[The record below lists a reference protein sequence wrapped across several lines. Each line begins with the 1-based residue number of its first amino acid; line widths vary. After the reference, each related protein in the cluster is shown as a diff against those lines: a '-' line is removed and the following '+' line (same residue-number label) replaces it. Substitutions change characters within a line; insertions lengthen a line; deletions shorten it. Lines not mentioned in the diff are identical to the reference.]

1 MLYPARFGGF
11 VHRSWLAAAITAGNK
26 EENIMTRNRKRLFS
40 ILLSLV
46 LMLGLTAAMSL
57 TAFADD
63 SKQETVD
70 TGSTGEVSSSYGDAD
85 DAANSD
91 ANSEETCDTGDD
103 DLLDTGDEPEKE
115 VKFNQQMTVDGVT
128 VRVTAPEGVFPR
140 GASLE
145 VTKVSVSEEK
155 DALKAVE
162 EEGIDGNIAKSYTFD
177 ITIFD
182 KDGNELQPDT
192 SKGSVNVSFTTGE
205 VGEYDTSVFHM
216 DGDDAEKLETKEK
229 GETATAKTDGFSV
242 YIVVFTYRDP
252 HNASSTIEYTVEIP
266 VDKTNILNLHD
277 GLEKAGLSLSKIDN
291 VYCENT
297 LVEVFY
303 NSDNEHWTIQFK
315 GSVSNAVLFVEGK
328 EESSGTSKWYT
339 IYLNASVRRAK
350 VYNEPTAYDPVTEP
364 LTYNGKQHTLLE
376 TPGYARYG
384 LDPVDESLD
393 WRYALADE
401 NGDPPPIEDTNAWK
415 LESTTITGT
424 DAGIYKVFYYVKG
437 SDNGVYAASEMG
449 SLTAIINKKQIAVK
463 QESLKAEDKE
473 YDGTAAASVDCSKV
487 EFVDLQGEPVQLAV
501 DDKIGLTGVTGKF
514 EAKSGGTDK
523 PESVG
528 TDKTVNLDYTNATL
542 TGNKAGNYELVVS
555 DCQTTATASITAKPV
570 TITNIKAIDKD
581 YDGTTEAELKI
592 IDEKKPTLDGVI
604 GKDKDV
610 VSLNT
615 AVKGA
620 FEDKNAGDG
629 KEVTLVLESSETPSS
644 FLVGTA
650 ADNYVLDVKHSKLSA
665 SIKQMPVIVNGIKAK
680 EKVYDGNTN
689 AEIEIDEGLSIR
701 PVPGTGDIPTGEA
714 LTINPAFVTGKFR
727 DANAQ
732 TGKTV
737 DLTYKDSAL
746 VGNANTDPANYRIES
761 AEAGCQTT
769 TTADITMRPVWVTKG
784 IKALDKVYDGTEDA
798 VIDCSN
804 AELSNVVPG
813 ETLKIAGVKGKLQ
826 DGNVGQNK
834 RIELLYSGAQLDGPD
849 KILNN
854 YRLLQPGDTLE
865 ELLKYQQ
872 QYAYASITPRPVEI
886 QWKDSQGKESKPGDI
901 IEYTYDGTKKQP
913 EAIIKEGS
921 IVGEND
927 KVEPVVIG
935 DEVNV
940 STGTYYAEVTGLK
953 GEGSGN
959 YCLPKSHTRKR
970 FKINPTEVTVAAIVT
985 ANNRTYD
992 GREKPLA
999 NVDESTLAGGTMRYA
1014 LGTKDAATQ
1023 PYTISMP
1030 SKTEA
1035 GTYYVWY
1042 KVVGDDNHKGT
1053 DAKCVEVKID
1063 PAGVT
1068 LTANSGTETYDG
1080 SEKAVTGFKASVE
1093 GLKFADT
1100 VVAGG
1105 KGTNAGEYPVAFSGV
1120 TLNETKD
1127 TTGNYLVVGTTEG
1140 KLKIERADSAVAKA
1154 PVARTLI
1161 CNGQA
1166 QELVT
1171 AGEATGGKMQYAL
1184 GTEAEATEPY
1194 TASIPTATNVGTRY
1208 VWYRV
1213 VPDENH
1219 NGIDPGKVEVK
1230 ISPADRAALN
1240 AAIAAAEEY
1249 YNGIAGNA
1257 DYADI
1262 APTLKTAIDA
1272 AKKVAENENSME
1284 SEIAAAITALNG
1296 AVDAAKG
1303 GVKKVDDEAAANG
1316 VIALINALPAN
1327 AGVGDKHAVTAARVA
1342 YDALTDDQKKLVSG
1356 DVLARLTT
1364 AEDQVKAAEEAA
1376 KKINISKCT
1385 ITVKSVT
1392 YTGKAVTAKAMK
1404 AAVTVKYGKKTLENG
1419 TDYSLTY
1426 DKALKAVGPAAVTV
1440 VGKGNYTGSKKVTF
1454 NIIPWGTAFT
1464 ERKGGKQ
1471 SITLKWRNPGNI
1483 TGYQIEYGL
1492 KKDFESSKKVSI
1504 GKAKTLTTTIEKLAA
1519 GKTYYVRIRTYKTVS
1534 KKGYYSAWSK
1544 VGTVKTAAKQVDISK
1559 CKITVKS
1566 LTYTGKAV
1574 TAKAMQKAVTVK
1586 YGKATLKAGTDY
1598 TLTYD
1603 KKLKA
1608 VGPAAVTVVGKG
1620 NYTGSKKVTFNI
1632 IPKGTAFTKLT
1643 GGKQSITLKWKNPGN
1658 VTGYQIEYSL
1668 KKDFKGSEKVNIEK
1682 AKTLKATIGALKAKT
1697 TYYVRIR
1704 TYKTV
1709 SKKNYYSAWS
1719 KAEAVKTASGKAKN
1733 ETDVQTIEI
1742 DMNAGEALDLK
1753 PLLPVDDV
1761 ELPGET
1767 ELDMAG

>member
-1 MLYPARFGGF
+1 MKHTGKT
-11 VHRSWLAAAITAGNK
+11 LAA
-26 EENIMTRNRKRLFS
+26 F
-40 ILLSLV
+40 LLSLV

-57 TAFADD
+57 TAFAGD
-63 SKQETVD
+63 SKEEAVD

-85 DAANSD
+85 DETNSD
-91 ANSEETCDTGDD
+91 ANAEETCDTGDD

-155 DALKAVE
+155 DALKAVK

-205 VGEYDTSVFHM
+205 VGEYDTSVYHM
-216 DGDDAEKLETKEK
+216 DGDDAEKLETKEQ
-229 GETATAKTDGFSV
+229 GETATAKTDGFSW
-242 YIVVFTYRDP
+242 YTVVFTYRDP
-252 HNASSTIEYTVEIP
+252 QNASSTKVYRVETLP
-266 VDKTNILNLHD
+266 GGSYYLKDALRD
-277 GLEKAGLSLSKIDN
+277 YAGLSLSEITN
-291 VYCENT
+291 AYCGNM
-297 LVEVFY
+297 LVKVTTDEA
-303 NSDNEHWTIQFK
+303 WTIEFK
-315 GSVSNAVLFVEGK
+315 GSVSNAVLYVEGTK
-328 EESSGTSKWYT
+328 EGSNTPEWYT
-339 IYLNASVRRAK
+339 IYLDVSLKQIEVAT
-350 VYNEPTAYDPVTEP
+350 EPTADNS
-364 LTYNGKQHTLLE
+364 LTYNGGPLSLIE
-376 TPGYARYG
+376 NPGSGEAWG
-384 LDPVDESLD
+384 PEVDMMF
-393 WRYALADE
+393 ALADE
-401 NGDPPPIEDTNAWK
+401 KGDPPPIEDTEAWK
-415 LESTTITGT
+415 SADRITGT
-424 DAGIYKVFYYVKG
+424 DAGIYKVFYYAKSQTG
-437 SDNGVYAASEMG
+437 LDGYDASEMG
-449 SLTAIINKKQIAVK
+449 SLMAIIKKQPIAVK
-463 QESLKAEDKE
+463 EESLKAEDKE

-487 EFVDLQGEPVQLAV
+487 EFENLADPVNTAGT
-501 DDKIGLTGVTGKF
+501 DKIGLTGVTGKF
-514 EAKSGGTDK
+514 EDN
-523 PESVG
+523 SVETG
-528 TDKTVNLDYTNATL
+528 KTVNLDYTNATL
-542 TGNKAGNYELVVS
+542 TGNKAGNYELVV
-555 DCQTTATASITAKPV
+555 DVDQCQKTATASITAKPV
-570 TITNIKAIDKD
+570 TITNIKAKDKF
-581 YDGTTEAELKI
+581 YDGTTEAELEI
-592 IDEKKPTLDGVI
+592 IDETKPTLDGVI
-604 GKDKDV
+604 GKDK

-615 AVKGA
+615 GVKGA

-629 KEVTLVLESSETPSS
+629 KEVTLVSSGTSS
-644 FLVGTA
+644 TFLDSNDA
-650 ADNYVLDVKHSKLSA
+650 DNNDADNYVLDVKNSKLSA
-665 SIKQMPVIVNGIKAK
+665 SIKQRPVIVDGIKAK

-689 AEIEIDEGLSIR
+689 AEIEIDEGLSIL
-701 PVPGTGDIPTGEA
+701 PVTGEIPTGEA
-714 LTINPAFVTGKFR
+714 LAINPAFVTGKFK
-727 DANAQ
+727 DANAE
-732 TGKTV
+732 TNKTV

-746 VGNANTDPANYRIES
+746 VGDNDDTDPANYRIKF
-761 AEAGCQTT
+761 AEKSGGSGSQTT
-769 TTADITMRPVWVTKG
+769 TTADITRRPVWVTKG

-813 ETLKIAGVKGKLQ
+813 ETLKIAGVEGKSQ

-849 KILNN
+849 KILKN

-959 YCLPKSHTRKR
+959 YCLPNSHTRKR

-1105 KGTNAGEYPVAFSGV
+1105 KGTNAGEYPVKFSGV

-1127 TTGNYLVVGTTEG
+1127 TTGNYLVVGTREG
-1140 KLKIERADSAVAKA
+1140 KLKIEKADSAVAKA
-1154 PVARTLI
+1154 PEAKTLI

-1240 AAIAAAEEY
+1240 AAISAAEEY

-1284 SEIAAAITALNG
+1284 SEIAAAISALNG

-1303 GVKKVDDEAAANG
+1303 GVKKVDDKAAAKG
-1316 VIALINALPAN
+1316 VIALINALPKN

-1342 YDALTDDQKKLVSG
+1342 YDKLTDDQKKLVSG
-1356 DVLARLTT
+1356 NVLAKLTT
-1364 AEDQVKAAEEAA
+1364 AEAQVQAAEEEAR
-1376 KKINISKCT
+1376 KIDISKCK

-1426 DKALKAVGPAAVTV
+1426 DKALKAVGPATVTV
-1440 VGKGNYTGSKKVTF
+1440 VGKGKYKGSKEVDFK
-1454 NIIPWGTAFT
+1454 IIPKGTAFT
-1464 ERKGGKQ
+1464 KLTGGEKQ
-1471 SITLKWRNPGNI
+1471 ITLKWKNPGNI

-1492 KKDFESSKKVSI
+1492 KKDFESSKKVKI
-1504 GKAKTLTTTIEKLAA
+1504 DKAKTLTTTIEKLAA

-1534 KKGYYSAWSK
+1534 KKNYCSDWSK
-1544 VGTVKTAAKQVDISK
+1544 VDTVKTATEQVDISK
-1559 CKITVKS
+1559 CTITVKN
-1566 LTYTGKAV
+1566 LTYTGKPV
-1574 TAKAMQKAVTVK
+1574 TAKAMKAAVTVK
-1586 YGKATLKAGTDY
+1586 HGKKTLEYGTDY
-1598 TLTYD
+1598 SLTYD

-1608 VGPAAVTVVGKG
+1608 VGPAAVTVEGKG
-1620 NYTGSKKVTFNI
+1620 NYTGSRKVTFNI
-1632 IPKGTAFTKLT
+1632 IPWGTAFTKLT
-1643 GGKQSITLKWKNPGN
+1643 GGQQQITLKWRNPGDI
-1658 VTGYQIEYSL
+1658 TGYQIEYSL
-1668 KKDFKGSEKVNIEK
+1668 KKDFKSAEKVDIPN
-1682 AKTLKATIGALKAKT
+1682 AKTLKTTVKKLAANK

-1709 SKKNYYSAWS
+1709 GKKNYYSAWS
-1719 KAEAVKTASGKAKN
+1719 KAEAVKTASGKGKN
-1733 ETDVQTIEI
+1733 EADVQPIEV

-1761 ELPGET
+1761 ELPGAL
-1767 ELDMAG
+1767 ELEMAM